1 VFDKSGWFG
10 SKERVGLKDKK
21 LIKGGTDRVDNL
33 LLFSMGNC
41 VYAIE
46 GSFLRR
52 IVKNQEIVH
61 LPNEPEFI
69 PGVIR
74 LHFGVA
80 KVIDIRKIIPLDI
93 PLGPHARIVVFRSQT
108 NESIYYGLIVDEV
121 IGFVELPRERVTSMV
136 STARYIN
143 NNFMQGWFMF
153 GVEEYKNQ
161 VHRKAT
167 DGDDKIVLI
176 NFEEMISAIMNNENT
191 DEFVFRLTALF
202 NPDYLLS
209 EEYQE
214 ILRLKQNKKVIPWN

>member
-1 VFDKSGWFG
+1 MFDKSGWFK
-10 SKERVGLKDKK
+10 SKENIGIKDKK
-21 LIKGGTDRVDNL
+21 VIKGVIDGVDHL
-33 LLFSMGNC
+33 LLFSIGNC

-52 IVKNQEIVH
+52 IVKDKEIVH

-69 PGVIR
+69 PGVIH

-93 PLGPHARIVVFRSQT
+93 PLGPHARIIVFRSQA
-108 NESIYYGLIVDEV
+108 NETTYYGLIVDEV
-121 IGFVELPRERVTSMV
+121 IGFVELPHGRITSMV
-136 STARYIN
+136 AARYVN
-143 NNFMQGWFMF
+143 SNFMTGWFMF
-153 GVEEYKNQ
+153 GVEEFTKQTN
-161 VHRKAT
+161 RKAT

-176 NFEEMISAIMNNENT
+176 NFEEMISTIMNNENT
-191 DEFVFRLTALF
+191 EDIVFRLTALF

-214 ILRLKQNKKVIPWN
+214 ILRSKQEKKAKSWN